1 MDNKLNFVFG
11 DGEINGNDLFHQSAL
26 YHYVV
31 NNPNF
36 TKTFN
41 YEIVES
47 NKNIFLLECK
57 TSLEDFYKKSTTGH
71 SVLASLPISLLYS
84 IQKGDTKILLSS
96 IAEAT
101 EIVPDFFDNLK
112 NELNKFGLNESH
124 LILLD
129 SNQNFLDVSTNFKIY
144 TTLHFIII
152 CSYHPNELNDLN
164 YISELPTE
172 QEVLNITKRNKHFLC
187 LNRNSQRPH
196 RYYLSLFFEKYKLY
210 NKSLYSLLLPM
221 YDNNYK
227 KLQDLERYKKIVMDK
242 IPMELDTQN
251 RIKSLNGFHVGNTFY
266 KEHYLDSYF
275 NIVTETCF
283 QEHQIF
289 FTEKILK
296 PIMCLQPFI
305 ILSSPNYLKKLK
317 GLGFKTFDS
326 IWDESYDEIQDNED
340 RLIKIFNLILKIS
353 EWSLEECEKNYKSVL
368 DICIYNRNHL
378 ATFWEIDE
386 FSNILNSIKNEW

>member
-1 MDNKLNFVFG
+1 MSDKLNFVFANDESNG
-11 DGEINGNDLFHQSAL
+11 GELFHQSAL
-26 YHYVV
+26 YHYVI

-36 TKTFN
+36 TKTLN
-41 YEIVES
+41 YS
-47 NKNIFLLECK
+47 LSQSDKNIFLLECR
-57 TSLEDFYKKSTTGH
+57 TSLEDFYKKDSNNKTILDT
-71 SVLASLPISLLYS
+71 LPNHIIES
-84 IQKGDTKILLSS
+84 IKNNNTKILLSS

-112 NELNKFGLNESH
+112 NELNRFELDETH

-129 SNQNFLDVSTNFKIY
+129 SNQNFLDVSTKFKIF
-144 TTLHFIII
+144 TTLHFIVI
-152 CSYHPNELNDLN
+152 CNYQPNELNDLN
-164 YISELPTE
+164 YISELPTKE
-172 QEVLNITKRNKHFLC
+172 EVLAITKRNKHFIC

-210 NKSLYSLLLPM
+210 NKSLYSLLLPLH
-221 YDNNYK
+221 DNNYK
-227 KLQDLERYKKIVMDK
+227 KLEDLEKYKPFVSKR

-251 RIKSLNGFHVGNTFY
+251 RLKSLNGFHVGNTFF

-275 NIVTETCF
+275 NITTETCF
-283 QEHQIF
+283 SEGQIF
-289 FTEKILK
+289 FTEKIIK
-296 PIMCLQPFI
+296 PILCLQPFI

-353 EWSLEECEKNYKSVL
+353 QWSIEECEKNYKSVL
-368 DICIYNRNHL
+368 DICIYNREHL
-378 ATFWEIDE
+378 STFWKIDE

>member
-11 DGEINGNDLFHQSAL
+11 DTEINGDELFHQSAL
-26 YHYVV
+26 YHYVI
-31 NNPNF
+31 NNTNF
-36 TKTFN
+36 TKTTN
-41 YEIVES
+41 YSLSDS

-57 TSLEDFYKKSTTGH
+57 TSLEDFYKKDSNGY
-71 SVLASLPISLLYS
+71 SVLDKLSVEFIYS
-84 IQKGDTKILLSS
+84 IKQNKTKILLSS

-101 EIVPDFFDNLK
+101 EIVPDFFHNLIK
-112 NELNKFGLNESH
+112 ELNKFGLDETH

-129 SNQNFLDVSTNFKIY
+129 SNQNFLDVSTKFKIF
-144 TTLHFIII
+144 TTLHFIVIR
-152 CSYHPNELNDLN
+152 SFQPNELNDLN
-164 YISELPTE
+164 YISELPTKE
-172 QEVLNITKRNKHFLC
+172 EVLNITKRDKHFIC

-196 RYYLSLFFEKYKLY
+196 RYYLSLFFEKYKLF
-210 NKSLYSLLLPM
+210 NKSFYSLLLPM
-221 YDNNYK
+221 HNNNYK
-227 KLQDLERYKKIVMDK
+227 KLEDLEKYKTIVSDK

-251 RIKSLNGFHVGNTFY
+251 RLKSLNGFHVGNTFF
-266 KEHYLDSYF
+266 KEHYLNSYF
-275 NIVTETCF
+275 NITTETCF
-283 QEHQIF
+283 SEGQIF

-326 IWDESYDEIQDNED
+326 IWDESYDEIEDNED

-353 EWSLEECEKNYKSVL
+353 QWSIEECEKNYKSVL
-368 DICIYNRNHL
+368 DICIYNREHL
-378 ATFWEIDE
+378 STFWEIDE